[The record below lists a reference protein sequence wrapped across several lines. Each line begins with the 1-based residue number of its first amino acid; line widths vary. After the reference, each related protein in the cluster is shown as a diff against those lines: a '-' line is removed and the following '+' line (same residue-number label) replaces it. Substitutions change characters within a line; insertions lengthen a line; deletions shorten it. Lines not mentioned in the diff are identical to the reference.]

1 MRFNYAKPVA
11 VGLLCLMLAVSG
23 CSGLSPTNQ
32 STATTTDKSPTT
44 TDASPSPTQSPVP
57 ETPSP
62 GGLLIVEVMENT
74 TETNESEIVQYNQT
88 IFAQSPLLDDA
99 VTEAI
104 STNSTQTRDLSPQE
118 VHEVESVADEY
129 NKPTGGFVVLKNGT
143 TVHISLGYEA

>member
-1 MRFNYAKPVA
+1 MQFNYAKPVA

-23 CSGLSPTNQ
+23 CSGFSPTNQ
-32 STATTTDKSPTT
+32 STATTDKSPTAT
-44 TDASPSPTQSPVP
+44 NMSPSPTQSPVP

-62 GGLLIVEVMENT
+62 GGLLIVEVVENT
-74 TETNESEIVQYNQT
+74 SETNQSEVVQYNQT

-118 VHEVESVADEY
+118 VQEVESVAGEY

-143 TVHISLGYEA
+143 TLHISLGYEA